1 MRNLLLRFAALFGLL
16 LAAAAVYFGSTWG
29 GGLPALRGGLTVQG
43 IGGEVRIRRDQ
54 YGIAQIASP
63 HDSDVFFDIGYARQF
78 VGSNAWVVSG
88 KLTDDGRAYL
98 ANAPISASRF
108 MHPFDHVQQSQRGGV
123 RRGILPAAIEPCADR
138 RMLAPG

>member
-1 MRNLLLRFAALFGLL
+1 MGAMRPVGSRGTRLHHTTMRNLLLRFAALFGLL
-16 LAAAAVYFGSTWG
+16 LAAAAVYFRSTWG

-63 HDSDVFFDIGYARQF
+63 HDSDVFFGIGYARQF
-78 VGSNAWVVSG
+78 VGSNAWVVSR

-98 ANAPISASRF
+98 ANAPHLGLQIHAS
-108 MHPFDHVQQSQRGGV
+108 
-123 RRGILPAAIEPCADR
+123 I
-138 RMLAPG
+138 